1 MVLGG
6 FGLVGQHL
14 LLEVVVGFAGFA
26 GFGVVSAVGVLV
38 VLLRFGGSTRVF

>member
-14 LLEVVVGFAGFA
+14 LLEVVVGFA